1 MIVSKYDAFH
11 FDVLTGWLLI
21 KSPMVIPTQAIEKDV
36 LERKSLGDVKVSVE
50 RIERGT
56 RVKKY
61 VAHYRQRT
69 RHLLKLHSR
78 LQMLSSTVPSNL
90 HCKGR
95 HGE

>member
-1 MIVSKYDAFH
+1 V
-11 FDVLTGWLLI
+11 
-21 KSPMVIPTQAIEKDV
+21 IEKDV

-50 RIERGT
+50 ERIERGA

-78 LQMLSSTVPSNL
+78 IANAFVDGAWQSAT
-90 HCKGR
+90 
-95 HGE
+95 